1 MCKADSHQIGLWRS
15 QQQLIHTC
23 QGLCGDRLLKDG
35 HLIGSGKSIVQEM
48 MIVIPIL
55 ILVNQEPFVCWKES
69 FAKKIWIS
77 GQNLR
82 SVPVFFFPSSR
93 PCETPSAANCIHRWS
108 ARHHPLPRFV
118 EDAAPVM
125 TQMES
130 SQFLGI
136 VAGGQS
142 RLCFPQRGGYLYWLA
157 DFNCQIWNFE
167 EKQMSIQCCLDPS
180 GGCLYLNYNRS
191 MCGN

>member
-69 FAKKIWIS
+69 FATKIWIS
-77 GQNLR
+77 GPNLR

-108 ARHHPLPRFV
+108 ARHHPLPRFRRRCCSG
-118 EDAAPVM
+118 DDTNGKQSIPWHCRWG
-125 TQMES
+125 S
-130 SQFLGI
+130 KPFLLPTKR
-136 VAGGQS
+136 
-142 RLCFPQRGGYLYWLA
+142 RLSFLLVSWL
-157 DFNCQIWNFE
+157 
-167 EKQMSIQCCLDPS
+167 
-180 GGCLYLNYNRS
+180 
-191 MCGN
+191 